1 MQKGVCQSTLS
12 RYTLV
17 HHTVATITDWLRGD
31 YGNGEHELDGLSG
44 ASADTKGLLD
54 GILHNL
60 NTCRREISLH
70 MNGLSDTVTMH
81 ELCMEH
87 RHHASF
93 SRWQAHRFKTGTKG
107 TWRDVILALIPCYRE
122 KKQLF
127 CFIFRI
133 YAKWWPDDVLAS
145 IVQQN
150 IECLMIIRG
159 TSVVVEDH
167 TLCRLY
173 DIKHCSRTLC
183 GPNHPLF
190 FTHPSRMYTHTH
202 RHTRAFKK
210 ITHNSHHT
218 YSTLT

>member
-60 NTCRREISLH
+60 NTCRREISSH

-122 KKQLF
+122 KKTAFLF
-127 CFIFRI
+127 HIPDLCKVVTWRCFGFDCAAEYWVPYDNPWHQCSGWGSYIM
-133 YAKWWPDDVLAS
+133 
-145 IVQQN
+145 Q
-150 IECLMIIRG
+150 
-159 TSVVVEDH
+159 
-167 TLCRLY
+167 TLWYKAL
-173 DIKHCSRTLC
+173 
-183 GPNHPLF
+183 
-190 FTHPSRMYTHTH
+190 
-202 RHTRAFKK
+202 
-210 ITHNSHHT
+210 
-218 YSTLT
+218 